1 MHGRPRHVARTSTL
15 LLMPYDSDELGIVA
29 AFIKPTTGCVM
40 QAGEGKAFVLG
51 LTGMGG
57 IGKTT
62 LANALYNHLL
72 PGFSEAYCFLDS
84 VSHCAANPRGIVEL
98 QTNMLRKLCGL
109 QCTTPISNEDDG
121 TEDMTVPC
129 LHVLDVLTSLSYMQC
144 TLRHQHWCG
153 GA

>member
-1 MHGRPRHVARTSTL
+1 
-15 LLMPYDSDELGIVA
+15 
-29 AFIKPTTGCVM
+29 M

-109 QCTTPISNEDDG
+109 QCTNPISSEDDG
-121 TEDMTVPC
+121 AEEHKTVPC
-129 LHVLDVLTSLSYMQC
+129 LHVMHVLTSSLSHMQYMLC
-144 TLRHQHWCG
+144 YRHWCD
-153 GA
+153 GAFIATPLLRRMPCSI